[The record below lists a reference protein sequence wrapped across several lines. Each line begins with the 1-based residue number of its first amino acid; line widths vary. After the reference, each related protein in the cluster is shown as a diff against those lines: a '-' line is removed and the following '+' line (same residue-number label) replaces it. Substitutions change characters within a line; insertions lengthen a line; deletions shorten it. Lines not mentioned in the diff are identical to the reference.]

1 MYADTFQYLLW
12 AGRDSNPRSRKAT
25 DLQSA
30 RFDRLPT
37 YPLKKVTFVPFT
49 FQHCLSHP
57 CSYTAASENVFWWLA
72 KPNSFLIF
80 EVGEMFPI
88 NDLLFGSD

>member
-1 MYADTFQYLLW
+1 MW

-37 YPLKKVTFVPFT
+37 YPICYGKRIRTSV
-49 FQHCLSHP
+49 
-57 CSYTAASENVFWWLA
+57 AALNGRHTNLYMI
-72 KPNSFLIF
+72 P
-80 EVGEMFPI
+80 
-88 NDLLFGSD
+88 